1 VGAVIFLL
9 RGATP
14 VPDAK
19 AIRRGLDEFVVG
31 QVKAKKVI
39 SAISAPLKSLHVI
52 SAMNQSVSV
61 SLVGN

>member
-9 RGATP
+9 RGAAP

-31 QVKAKKVI
+31 QDKAKKVI
-39 SAISAPLKSLHVI
+39 SAPLKSHHVI

>member
-31 QVKAKKVI
+31 QDKAKKVI
-39 SAISAPLKSLHVI
+39 SASPT
-52 SAMNQSVSV
+52 
-61 SLVGN
+61 G